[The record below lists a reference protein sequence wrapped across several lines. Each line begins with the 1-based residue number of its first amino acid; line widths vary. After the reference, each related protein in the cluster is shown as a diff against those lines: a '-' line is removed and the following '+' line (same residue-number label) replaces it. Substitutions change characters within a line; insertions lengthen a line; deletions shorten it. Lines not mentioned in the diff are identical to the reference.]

1 MTWRAHNPAPLS
13 RTPVQRNDLHKAAAN
28 QQQTSNQAAIK
39 QQREGPPAARRGF
52 GFVDQ
57 REPNP
62 NSA

>member
-1 MTWRAHNPAPLS
+1 MAGAQSCTLF

-39 QQREGPPAARRGF
+39 QQREGAPAARRGF

-62 NSA
+62 NGA